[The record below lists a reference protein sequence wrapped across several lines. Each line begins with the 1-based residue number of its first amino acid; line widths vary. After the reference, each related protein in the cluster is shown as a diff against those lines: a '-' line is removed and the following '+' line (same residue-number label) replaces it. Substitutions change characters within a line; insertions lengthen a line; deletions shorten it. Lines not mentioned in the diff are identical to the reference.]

1 MPVLIWNAPGHRWN
15 AGFTWAGPTQNSSS
29 HMANNLIS
37 AVFSAEDKAAVLAAI
52 QTIKTK
58 MPFIL
63 GLSAEARKEMARL
76 GDKTVGFD
84 VNCQAGMAS
93 MPELIPGFVDQPE
106 LAKDRALWAP
116 VGEVLGELEQLTDSV
131 RDTFDVIGSEVY
143 DADRAFYNNVREA
156 AKRGMPGAQTLYD
169 TLKVRFPGRPRGS
182 SGGEPPAGGGGTP
195 PPTP

>member
-1 MPVLIWNAPGHRWN
+1 
-15 AGFTWAGPTQNSSS
+15 
-29 HMANNLIS
+29 MANNLIS